1 MWNASPA
8 KAAAYWKALRIGLL
22 LTGTQL
28 FILFFVVASRTLGA
42 DTMHSANDALTLFGT
57 AYILGRSWT
66 SETVFLKWRRRWL
79 LVGVWSLALGG
90 LFVAGEAL
98 HDILEGAGGA
108 IRSWPLL
115 FAAILGAAGNWRMHQ
130 ILDTVAHEER
140 DALDH
145 NNLDHVFWDMILS
158 LAVLAAYLSGAPLV
172 DRLIAIVVGLF
183 VLPYLAWKRWKEDGD
198 GYGNHEH
205 EHNNEHHDHKH
216 HH

>member
-1 MWNASPA
+1 MWSASTA
-8 KAAAYWKALRIGLL
+8 KAAAYGKALRIGLL
-22 LTGTQL
+22 LTFIQL

-42 DTMHSANDALTLFGT
+42 DTMHSGNDALTIFGT
-57 AYILGRSWT
+57 AYILGRSWP
-66 SETVFLKWRRRWL
+66 SETVFLKWRKRWL

-98 HDILEGAGGA
+98 YDITDGVDGA
-108 IRSWPLL
+108 IQSWPLL
-115 FAAILGAAGNWRMHQ
+115 FAAGLGAAGNWRMHQ
-130 ILDTVAHEER
+130 ILDTVAHEDR

-158 LAVLAAYLSGAPLV
+158 LAVLIAYLSGAPLV

-198 GYGNHEH
+198 ENDRHAHDHEH
-205 EHNNEHHDHKH
+205 HN
-216 HH
+216 